1 MLSLVMHGAA
11 LLAMAQSEA
20 PVIDGQLEDAY
31 WRKVPVHRLEPDG
44 GELRAIVRGRY
55 LLLAAR
61 LPEPSGRVTA
71 RMTGRHPNWE
81 DEDML
86 QVTEGPAI
94 GYTDRVVRINP
105 FGAFTTQREGQEV
118 YANDDR
124 YLIATHV
131 GEKEWTVEA
140 AFPLNL
146 TSAPDAETML
156 LSVQRIR
163 AMRFNAPQ
171 LRWRWPKMDAVTRVA
186 VDRDAGWDAAAPMY
200 RPEVLG
206 NRDVLRVGKAAIP
219 AMTAGWGDEPW
230 RLVPPWQIMRRNEP
244 GNPRA
249 TFETTVQAVHD
260 GKTLA
265 VFARAEGPD
274 EVDKNDSLHLYFGAS
289 GSSWAQI
296 SVNAGGGLS
305 DAAGKTG
312 GPRISRPRD
321 DWESGAKVSVRRE
334 KGYWTARVDVPL
346 AAVLNILGEPETQ
359 TRLRV
364 LLVRVRPG
372 RKGELTETSVSTPMP
387 GWTMLAPIRYR
398 ALELVDDVPGRLGG
412 LTFLRGTQL
421 QTRVWTDAERASL
434 QPGSMIYRQQRGRAI
449 AELEKQAK
457 AWGAVTTREQWEQ
470 FRDERIGAL
479 QRFLGEFPVGTDLRA
494 QVGKEYVGK
503 GYRRQDVV
511 YQSRPGLWIAANLY
525 LPETVRGRV
534 PAVIIVPSHHRPR
547 WQMELQDMGILWAR
561 AGSAVLIADNLG
573 HGERIQTY
581 PWNREGYHSRYNLG
595 LQLYVAGESLIKW
608 MVWDVMRSVDFLESR
623 AEVDAKRIVLLGAVA
638 GGGDPAAVAA
648 AMDSRVAAVA
658 PFCYAEATPEHG
670 GRGPWPEGLA
680 DPGWGSW
687 ESTRNL
693 PRSIVDQFS
702 PWVIAASVA
711 PRHFIWSFEM
721 GWEVE
726 KQPAWQRFQKVFGF
740 YGAVDRLDEA
750 HGFGGF
756 PGPGECANI
765 GPSQRKTLYPELE
778 RWFGIGAPKEEPDD
792 RRPESE
798 LTAYDPQLALRAANR
813 PVHEIAA
820 EIGRERLRKARAA
833 LAGLDQAGRRAWLQ
847 REWARRL
854 GDVSVGAWRVSG
866 NVVESEAGIQV
877 PFWLMK
883 GEQGEGRRPVLI
895 AVSHAGKEGVRRN
908 HGAELGALVRLGVT
922 VCLVD
927 VRGTGETAVDRRRG
941 PSSGEVALGATE
953 LMLGGSL
960 LGGRIKDLRA
970 VLAYLKTRP
979 DVDVSRIVIL
989 GDSEASV
996 HSQRLRLDESPGW
1009 QIGPD
1014 VQYEADPMGGL
1025 VALLTALY
1033 EPGVRAVAAR
1043 RTLVSYESLLAD
1055 TFAYVPAHVV
1065 VPDVLSAGDI
1075 SDVIGALAAAVRME
1089 EPIDARN
1096 RFVSG
1101 GDVGG
1106 LVEWLRAQL
1115 LDPSDRRNVVRD

>member
-1 MLSLVMHGAA
+1 MLGLLLQGAV
-11 LLAMAQSEA
+11 LLAQ
-20 PVIDGQLEDAY
+20 PVIDGRLDDAY
-31 WRKVPVHRLEPDG
+31 WQKAPAHVLEPDG
-44 GELRAIVRGRY
+44 GEVRAIVRGRY
-55 LLLAAR
+55 LLVAAR

-71 RMTGRHPNWE
+71 RMTGRHPNFE
-81 DEDML
+81 DEDLL

-118 YANDDR
+118 YANDHR

-131 GEKEWTVEA
+131 GDREWTVEA

-156 LSVQRIR
+156 LSVVRIR

-171 LRWRWPKMDAVTRVA
+171 QRWRWPKMDPVTRVA
-186 VDRDAGWDAAAPMY
+186 VDREADWDAAAPLY

-206 NRDVLRVGKAAIP
+206 NRGETLRVGRSASSV
-219 AMTAGWGDEPW
+219 W
-230 RLVPPWQIMRRNEP
+230 RLRRNEP
-244 GNPRA
+244 GSPEARYA
-249 TFETTVQAVHD
+249 TEVKAQHD
-260 GKTLA
+260 GKTLTL
-265 VFARAEGPD
+265 FARMEEPD
-274 EVDKNDSLHLYFGAS
+274 VVDRSDSFQMYFGAS

-296 SVNAGGGLS
+296 SVNAGGDLV
-305 DAAGKTG
+305 DVAGKTG

-321 DWESGAKVSVRRE
+321 DWESGAKVTVRQE

-359 TRLRV
+359 TRFRV
-364 LLVRVRPG
+364 LLVRARPG

-387 GWTMLAPIRYR
+387 GWTMLAPIRYQPVD
-398 ALELVDDVPGRLGG
+398 LVDGAGSAVAPVADAPPP
-412 LTFLRGTQL
+412 L
-421 QTRVWTDAERASL
+421 QTRVWSDAERAKL
-434 QPGSMIYRQQRGRAI
+434 QPAGMIQRHQRARAI
-449 AELEKQAK
+449 AELKKQAK
-457 AWGAVTTREQWEQ
+457 AWASVSTREQWEK

-479 QRFLGEFPVGTDLRA
+479 RRFLGEFPARTELNA

-525 LPETVRGRV
+525 LPETPRGRV

-561 AGSAVLIADNLG
+561 AGSVVLIADNLG

-595 LQLYVAGESLIKW
+595 LQLYAAGESLMKW
-608 MVWDVMRSVDFLESR
+608 MVWDVMRSVDYLESR
-623 AEVDAKRIVLLGAVA
+623 TEVDAKRIVLLGAVA

-648 AMDSRVAAVA
+648 AMEPRVAAVA

-711 PRHFIWSFEM
+711 PRRFVWSFEM

-726 KQPAWQRFQKVFGF
+726 KQPAWARFQKVFGF
-740 YGAVDRLDEA
+740 YGALDRLDEA

-792 RRPESE
+792 RRPEPE
-798 LTAYDPQLALRAANR
+798 LVAYDSRLALMAANR
-813 PVHEIAA
+813 PAHVIAA
-820 EIGRERLRKARAA
+820 EIGRERLGKARAA
-833 LAGLDQAGRRAWLQ
+833 LAGLDVAGKRAWLQ
-847 REWARRL
+847 REWAKRL
-854 GDVSVGAWRVSG
+854 GDVSVGAWRVTG
-866 NVVESEAGIQV
+866 NVVESEAGIFV
-877 PFWLMK
+877 PFVLLR
-883 GEQGEGRRPVLI
+883 GEGEGRRPVVI
-895 AVSHAGKEGVRRN
+895 AVSHAGKDGLWRQ
-908 HGAELGALVRLGVT
+908 HHAEIQALVRAGVS

-941 PSSGEVALGATE
+941 PSSGEVAAGATE

-960 LGGRIKDLRA
+960 LGGRVKDVRA
-970 VLAYLKTRP
+970 VLAHLRTRA
-979 DVDVSRIVIL
+979 DVDAGRVAIW
-989 GDSEASV
+989 GDSEAALNPAG
-996 HSQRLRLDESPGW
+996 LRLEETPGW

-1014 VQYEADPMGGL
+1014 VQQEADPMGGL
-1025 VALLTALY
+1025 VALLAALY
-1033 EPGVRAVAAR
+1033 EPEVRAVAAR

-1055 TFAYVPAHVV
+1055 VFAYVPGHVV
-1065 VPDVLSAGDI
+1065 APDLLSAGDV
-1075 SDVIGALAAAVRME
+1075 SDVIAALAAAVRME
-1089 EPIDARN
+1089 EPVDGRN
-1096 RFVSG
+1096 RLVAG
-1101 GDVGG
+1101 GEAGG
-1106 LVEWLRAQL
+1106 LTDWLRTQL
-1115 LDPSDRRNVVRD
+1115 LRR

>member
-1 MLSLVMHGAA
+1 MLGFVLHGVA

-20 PVIDGQLEDAY
+20 PVIDGKLEDAY
-31 WRKVPVHRLEPDG
+31 WRKLPVQRLEPDG
-44 GELRAIVRGRY
+44 GEFRAVVRGRY

-81 DEDML
+81 DEDL
-86 QVTEGPAI
+86 LEVTEGPAI

-105 FGAFTTQREGQEV
+105 FGAFTTAREGQEV
-118 YANDDR
+118 YANDHR

-131 GEKEWTVEA
+131 GEREWTVEA

-156 LSVQRIR
+156 LSVKRIR

-171 LRWRWPKMDAVTRVA
+171 QRWRWPKMDPVARVA
-186 VDRDAGWDAAAPMY
+186 VDREAGWDAVAPLY

-206 NRDVLRVGKAAIP
+206 NHGDVLQVGRTSSRV
-219 AMTAGWGDEPW
+219 WS
-230 RLVPPWQIMRRNEP
+230 LRRNEP
-244 GNPRA
+244 GSPEARYGTEVNA
-249 TFETTVQAVHD
+249 LHD
-260 GKTLA
+260 GKTLT
-265 VFARAEGPD
+265 VLARMEEPD
-274 EVDKNDSLHLYFGAS
+274 VAGKGDSFHLYFGAS

-296 SVNAGGGLS
+296 SVNAGGDLS
-305 DAAGKTG
+305 DVAGKTG

-321 DWESGAKVSVRRE
+321 DWESGAKVAVRQE
-334 KGYWTARVDVPL
+334 KGYWMARVDVPL

-359 TRLRV
+359 TKFRV

-372 RKGELTETSVSTPMP
+372 RKGELTETSVSTPMS
-387 GWTMLAPIRYR
+387 GWTMLAPIRYQPV
-398 ALELVDDVPGRLGG
+398 ELVDGAGSVSQPAVAAVPP
-412 LTFLRGTQL
+412 L
-421 QTRVWTDAERASL
+421 QTRVSPD
-434 QPGSMIYRQQRGRAI
+434 PSMIYRHQRARAI

-457 AWGAVTTREQWEQ
+457 AWAGVSTREQWEQ

-479 QRFLGEFPVGTDLRA
+479 RRFLGEFPARTDLRA

-503 GYRRQDVV
+503 GYRRLDVV

-534 PAVIIVPSHHRPR
+534 PAVIVVPSHHRPR

-581 PWNREGYHSRYNLG
+581 PWNREGYHARYNLG
-595 LQLYVAGESLIKW
+595 LQLYVAGESLMKW

-648 AMDSRVAAVA
+648 AMDPRVAAVA

-726 KQPAWQRFQKVFGF
+726 KQPAWARFQKVFGF

-798 LTAYDPQLALRAANR
+798 LTADDARLTLRTANR
-813 PVHEIAA
+813 PVHELAA
-820 EIGRERLRKARAA
+820 EIGRERLRKARAV
-833 LAGLDQAGRRAWLQ
+833 LAGLDVAGRRAWLQ

-866 NVVESEAGIQV
+866 NVVESEAGIHV
-877 PFWLMK
+877 PFVLLP
-883 GEQGEGRRPVLI
+883 GEKVDGRRPVVI
-895 AVSHAGKEGVRRN
+895 AVSHAGKEGLWRTR
-908 HGAELGALVRLGVT
+908 HAEIQALVRAGVS

-927 VRGTGETAVDRRRG
+927 VRGTGETLTDRRRG
-941 PSSGEVALGATE
+941 PSSTEVALGATE

-960 LGGRIKDLRA
+960 LGARVKDVRA
-970 VLAYLKTRP
+970 VLAYLRTRP
-979 DVDVSRIVIL
+979 DVDASRIAIW
-989 GDSEASV
+989 GDSEAAV
-996 HSQRLRLDESPGW
+996 NQGRIRVDETPGW

-1025 VALLTALY
+1025 VALFAALY
-1033 EPGVRAVAAR
+1033 EPQVRAVAAR

-1055 TFAYVPAHVV
+1055 TFAYVPGHVV
-1065 VPDVLSAGDI
+1065 APDLLSAGDVE
-1075 SDVIGALAAAVRME
+1075 DVIAALAAKVRME
-1089 EPIDARN
+1089 EPVDGRN
-1096 RFVSG
+1096 RLVESERPKG
-1101 GDVGG
+1101 S

-1115 LDPSDRRNVVRD
+1115 GVRE